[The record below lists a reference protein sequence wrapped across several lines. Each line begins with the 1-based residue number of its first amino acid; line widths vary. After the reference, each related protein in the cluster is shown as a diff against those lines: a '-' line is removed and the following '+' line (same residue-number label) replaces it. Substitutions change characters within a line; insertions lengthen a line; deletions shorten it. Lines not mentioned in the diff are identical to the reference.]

1 MANPTIVNGTS
12 HEIKFYSEQDTVPV
26 QGGRKL
32 VLKEGAQPIL
42 VIKPGINLNAQKG
55 NKEAPQIPGC
65 AIPLKGAVI
74 FVGHDPIPN
83 GDIVVVSNMFRAAV
97 VELGGD
103 TSSLATVDGTVYES
117 EESLRPCG
125 CLALAVG

>member
-1 MANPTIVNGTS
+1 MKIVNGTS
-12 HEIKFYSEQDTVPV
+12 HQIKFFAQEDTISVQD
-26 QGGRKL
+26 GRKL
-32 VLKEGAQPIL
+32 ILKEGAEPIF
-42 VIKPGINLNAQKG
+42 VIEPGVNLNAQKG
-55 NKEAPQIPGC
+55 NKEAPVLPGC

-74 FVGHDPIPN
+74 FVGHDPIPE
-83 GDIVVVSNMFRAAV
+83 GDIVVVSNLFRAAV

-117 EESLRPCG
+117 EKSLRPCG